1 MSGYFYAIGG
11 ANYDKKESLTIDLDI
26 IKESGKINPNLL
38 FIPVA
43 LNDDENKINSFLTYY
58 KELGAIVD
66 VLYSVNTYLDKKMII
81 DKIDKADIIYL
92 SGGMTSRL
100 VSFCKNYDLK
110 DAFINAFNNGKIIVG
125 VSAGA
130 ISFFEYGFGDKEAYT
145 YNLES
150 VNHKMTKGLGI
161 FKGIFCPHYQNSGLL
176 SFHDE
181 VKKYDVDAFALEN
194 GAALKINKSGFI
206 VVKNK
211 GCNAFSFTY
220 KEQHKLNYLKEQQ
233 LFGVDLFS

>member
-26 IKESGKINPNLL
+26 IKESGKTNPNLL
-38 FIPVA
+38 YVPVA

-58 KELGAIVD
+58 KELGAKVD
-66 VLYSVNTYLDKKMII
+66 VLYSVNVDLDKEII
-81 DKIDKADIIYL
+81 VDKFSKSDIIYL

-100 VSFCKNYDLK
+100 VSFCQTYDLK
-110 DAFINAFNNGKIIVG
+110 EAFFKAFDEGKIIVG

-150 VNHKMTKGLGI
+150 VNHKMTNGLGL

-181 VKKYDVDAFALEN
+181 VKKFDVDAFALEN
-194 GAALKINKSGFI
+194 GAALKINKRGFI

-211 GCNAFSFTY
+211 GCNAFSFIY
-220 KEQHKLNYLKEQQ
+220 EEQHKLNYLKEQQ
-233 LFGVDLFS
+233 LFKVDLFK